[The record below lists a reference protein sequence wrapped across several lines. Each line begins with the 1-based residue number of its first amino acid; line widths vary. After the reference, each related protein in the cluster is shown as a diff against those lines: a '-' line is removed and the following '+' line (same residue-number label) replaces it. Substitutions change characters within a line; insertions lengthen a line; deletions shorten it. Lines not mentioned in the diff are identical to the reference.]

1 MIDDNMSMDTLVSL
15 RRCKDGLKQCGGLSK
30 FQVTKNVLAA
40 VRGSRMRYE
49 KDQKSK
55 SEMEN
60 QNRKR
65 KNQEEISIASAKIKR
80 LSDERKYLSE
90 LADKKARECKNKSPQ
105 GAMKLIGE
113 SNALRDA
120 ADGKQKEIC
129 EAEKE
134 LEALKT
140 KYC

>member
-1 MIDDNMSMDTLVSL
+1 MIFSESSKNSSKSCLVQVARDGPNVNWSFMKKLEASL
-15 RRCKDGLKQCGGLSK
+15 K

-40 VRGSRMRYE
+40 VRGSRMGYE

-65 KNQEEISIASAKIKR
+65 KNQEISIASAKIKR

-90 LADKKARECKNKSPQ
+90 LADKKAWECKNKSPQ
-105 GAMKLIGE
+105 AAMK
-113 SNALRDA
+113 
-120 ADGKQKEIC
+120 
-129 EAEKE
+129 
-134 LEALKT
+134 
-140 KYC
+140 